1 MKTVA
6 RVRCDLLLSL
16 IYCGIKLRPCALN
29 RDPQGQ
35 ENSTP
40 MPLRCFA
47 GHTLAVQK
55 KTLNRLKMSQ
65 IQRLTTGVN
74 AESETSHNDDKQM
87 PNEQPTPVLARSS
100 GSTSD
105 AEVSEVNY
113 CLFNRFGYIMSRHYT
128 AQYHDK

>member
-1 MKTVA
+1 
-6 RVRCDLLLSL
+6 
-16 IYCGIKLRPCALN
+16 
-29 RDPQGQ
+29 
-35 ENSTP
+35 

-65 IQRLTTGVN
+65 IQRLTTGLN

-113 CLFNRFGYIMSRHYT
+113 CLLIDLVILCQGIIQRNITINNLT
-128 AQYHDK
+128 ATAKVVGS